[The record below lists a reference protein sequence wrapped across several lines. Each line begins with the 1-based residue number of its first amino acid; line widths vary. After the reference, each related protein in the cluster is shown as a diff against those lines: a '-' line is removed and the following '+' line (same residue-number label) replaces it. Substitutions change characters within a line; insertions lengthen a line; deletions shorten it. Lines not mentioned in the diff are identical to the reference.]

1 MAIRVDTHIER
12 IDLATEPDVV
22 AAIKEICDLQALRDE
37 SRRLAA
43 ACEAQN
49 QLILIF
55 QVAADTRTD

>member
-12 IDLATEPDVV
+12 IDLATESDVA

-43 ACEAQN
+43 AFAAQN

-55 QVAADTRTD
+55 QIAADTRTA